1 MPNVTNDQRVLLAG
15 VSTRAMAESA
25 ALAGYA
31 VWSLDA
37 FGDLDQHPDV
47 GAVSLPRDV
56 GVPFSV
62 DAVVRAAERIET
74 DVVAYLS
81 PFENH
86 PASVER
92 LARGRA
98 LWGNSAS
105 VLRRVREPGV
115 VSRAAGVS
123 NSDRWL
129 VKPRASGGGHGIE
142 WWSPGDPVP
151 AGSHVEPFVAG
162 EPGSIIFVAAGR
174 DLVPLGLTRQL
185 VGDVSFGA
193 TGFRYCGSILHD
205 TPNAQRGSQLLD
217 SALHVARSVVAEFD
231 LVGVNCIDFVARN
244 GVAVP
249 IEVNPRWSASMELVE
264 RAGGVSVFGVHAAAC
279 AAGELPRFDITG
291 AQVTTTVSGKA
302 VVFARHDV
310 TCGDTTAWLGDSTV
324 RDVPHPGEH
333 IPAGR
338 PVCTIFAT
346 GADADACYAGLIA
359 RANRVYETLESW
371 ASVPV

>member
-47 GAVSLPRDV
+47 KAVSLARDV

-142 WWSPGDPVP
+142 WWSPGNPVP
-151 AGSHVEPFVAG
+151 VGSHVEPFVAG

-174 DLVPLGLTRQL
+174 DLVPLGLTSQL

-205 TPNAQRGSQLLD
+205 TPNAQRRSQLLD

-231 LVGVNCIDFVARN
+231 LVGVNCIDFVARE

-264 RAGGVSVFGVHAAAC
+264 RAGGVSVFGMHAAAC

-291 AQVTTTVSGKA
+291 AHVTTTVSGKA

-338 PVCTIFAT
+338 PVCTIFAI
-346 GADADACYAGLIA
+346 GADADACYAGLIG
-359 RANRVYETLESW
+359 RANRVYETLGSW